1 MRTITILQ
9 FCVADVEDYTGGL
22 RTITI
27 PAGSLYN
34 TFTVDI
40 TDDNS
45 VECSNTFNVGI
56 VSVNGSRVVV
66 GGTNNTEVFIVD
78 NDSKCKYIHT

>member
-1 MRTITILQ
+1 MIVIKNYKILQ
-9 FCVADVEDYTGGL
+9 FCVADVEDYAGGL

-40 TDDNS
+40 TDDSS

-66 GGTNNTEVFIVD
+66 GGANNTEVFIMD
-78 NDSKCKYIHT
+78 NDGK

>member
-1 MRTITILQ
+1 MLLRTIKILQ
-9 FCVADVEDYTGGL
+9 FCVADVEDYAGGL

-27 PAGSLYN
+27 PAGLMYN

-40 TDDNS
+40 TDDSS

-66 GGTNNTEVFIVD
+66 GGANNTEVFIMD
-78 NDSKCKYIHT
+78 NDGT

>member
-1 MRTITILQ
+1 MYKY
-9 FCVADVEDYTGGL
+9 VSDVEDYTGGL

-27 PAGSLYN
+27 PAGLLYD

-40 TDDNS
+40 TDDDS
-45 VECSNTFNVGI
+45 VECSDMFDVGI

-66 GGTNNTEVFIVD
+66 GGANNTEVSIMD
-78 NDSKCKYIHT
+78 NDSKCKYVMYIGYF